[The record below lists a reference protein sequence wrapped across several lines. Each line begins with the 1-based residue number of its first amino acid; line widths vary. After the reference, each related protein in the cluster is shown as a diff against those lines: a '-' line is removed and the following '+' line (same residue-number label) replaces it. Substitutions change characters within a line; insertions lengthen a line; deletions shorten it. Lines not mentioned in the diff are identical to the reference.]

1 MARRY
6 KITNNNSDLTGGN
19 DFNYVLSSTETSV
32 GSTTITQ
39 NSNTTRQNYA
49 FTPPF
54 SPGKLT
60 PRDLTPIVNNFIKGF
75 DSTVNAIAIDS
86 NGKIYVGGGFTTYK
100 GVTNNRIIRLNS
112 DGSKDTIFDNTTGF
126 GNTVNAIAIDSNGKI
141 YVGGDFTTYK
151 GVTNNYIIRL
161 NPDGSKDTAFDNTT
175 GFNSS
180 VNTIAIDSNGKI
192 YVGGAFTSYKGVA
205 NIRIIRLNPD
215 GSKDTGFDNTTGFG
229 NTVRSIAIDSNGKI
243 YMGGFFTTYKS
254 VANNY
259 IIRLNPD
266 GSKDTGFD
274 NTTGFGNTVTSIAI
288 DSFGKIYVGGDF
300 TTYKGVTETRI
311 IRLNPDGS
319 KDTAFNN
326 TTGFNSTVLSI
337 TIDSNGKIYVVGSF
351 TTYKG
356 VNNNCIIRLNP
367 DGSKDTGFDNTS
379 GFNNQV
385 NTIAIDSNGR
395 IYVGG
400 VFNTYKGNFIQRFLI
415 LSSNGLYDID
425 DSFNFGDT
433 VNTITIDSNGKIYVG
448 GTFSA
453 YKGIVAS
460 RIIRLNA
467 DGSRDTGFDNTTGF
481 NSTVNVITIDTNGK
495 IYIGGAF
502 TTYKGVT
509 ENRIIRLNPDG
520 SKDTGFDNTT
530 GFGNTVN
537 AIAID
542 SNGKIYVGGQFTTYK
557 GVTNNCIIRLNP
569 DGSKDTAFDNTTG
582 FGTTVSAIAVD
593 SNGKI
598 YVGGQFTTYKGV
610 AASRIIRLNA
620 DGSRDT
626 GFDNTTG
633 FGNTVNVITID
644 SNGKIYVGGL
654 FTTYKAVTNNYII
667 RLNPDGSKDTSFD
680 NTTGF
685 NLDVTSIAIDSF
697 GKIYVGGLFTTYK
710 GVTETRIIRL
720 NPDGSKDTAFDN
732 TTGFNN
738 TVNVITIDSNGKIYV
753 GGAFTAYKNVIYTRF
768 IVLNNT
774 GAPISNNVNELRY
787 KRNFGFEFNTTGFN
801 SFVNA
806 IAIDSNGKIYV
817 GGDFTAYNGATNN
830 RIIRLNPDGSKDTGF
845 DNTTGFNIQVRSIV
859 IDSNGKIYVGGLFTT
874 YKGVT
879 ENRIIRLNPDGS
891 KDTGFDN
898 TTGFDNSVNVITI
911 DSNGKIYVGG
921 AFTAY
926 KGVTNVRIIRL
937 NPDGGKDTGF
947 DNTTG
952 FGSIVNAIA
961 IDSSGKIYV
970 GGQFTTYKGVT
981 NNRIIRLN
989 ADGSRDTGF
998 DNTTGFGNTVN
1009 AIAIDSSGKIYVGGA
1024 FTTYK
1029 GVTNNYII
1037 RLNPDGSKDTGF
1049 DNTTGFSTIVL
1060 SITIDSNGK
1069 IYVGGGFTTY
1079 KGVANTRIIR
1089 LNPDGNKDTG
1099 FDNATGFD
1107 NSVNAIAIDS
1117 NGRIYVGGIFTTYK
1131 GEINSRI
1138 IRLNPDGFPQFT
1150 TYLKI
1155 SNPGTDITA
1164 STQLSRI
1171 DENGMEIERVTSNT
1185 LTINEIKTY
1194 RFSFGDID
1202 LGAFSLSNRLRLNLI
1217 TNLPLSG
1224 LGNTVNAIAIDSNG
1238 KIYVG
1243 GDFTTYKGVNN
1254 AYIIRLN
1261 PDGSKDTGFDNTTGF
1276 GNTVN
1281 AIAIDSNGK
1290 IYVGGFFT
1298 TYKSVAANRIIRL
1311 NADGSKD
1318 TAFDN
1323 ITGFDN
1329 SVNAIAID
1337 SNGKIYVGGVF
1348 TSYKGVTNNR
1358 IIRLNPDGSKDTS
1371 FDNTTGFNLD
1381 VTSIAIDSFGKIYVG
1396 GIFTTYK
1403 GVTNNRIIRLNPDGS
1418 KDTAFDN
1425 TTGFDSTVNA
1435 IAEDSNGKI
1444 YVGGQFTTY
1453 KGVNNN
1459 RIIRLNPNGS
1469 KDTAFD
1475 NTTGF
1480 NGIVNSI
1487 TIDYLNG
1494 IIYVGGAFG
1503 AYKGATNNGIIR
1515 LNSDGS
1521 KDTGFDNTTGF
1532 NGTVRSI
1539 VMDSFGDI
1547 YMGGSFTSYKGVT
1560 ENRIIRLNPDGS
1572 KDSIFNIGGT
1582 ESITIDHSGSYIE
1595 LPFPAIKRHIT

>member
-19 DFNYVLSSTETSV
+19 DFNYILSSTETSA

-39 NSNTTRQNYA
+39 NSNTTKQNYA

-75 DSTVNAIAIDS
+75 NSTVEAIAIDT
-86 NGKIYVGGGFTTYK
+86 NGKIYIGGAFTTYK
-100 GVTNNRIIRLNS
+100 GVTNNRIIRLNP
-112 DGSKDTIFDNTTGF
+112 DGSKDTGFDNTTGFNNTVEAIAIDSNGKIYVGGQFTTYKGVTENRIISLNPDGSKDTAFDNTTGF
-126 GNTVNAIAIDSNGKI
+126 GNTVNAIAIDPNGKI
-141 YVGGDFTTYK
+141 YVGGSFPSYKGVTNNGIIRLNADGSKDAGFDNTTGFVGTVLSITIDTNGKIYAGGGFTTYK
-151 GVTNNYIIRL
+151 GVAANRIIRL
-161 NPDGSKDTAFDNTT
+161 NPDGSKDTGFDNTT
-175 GFNSS
+175 GFNST
-180 VNTIAIDSNGKI
+180 VNAIAEDSNGKI
-192 YVGGAFTSYKGVA
+192 YVGGQFTTYKGVT
-205 NIRIIRLNPD
+205 NNRIIRLNPD

-229 NTVRSIAIDSNGKI
+229 GTVSTIAIDSNGKI
-243 YMGGFFTTYKS
+243 YVSGAFTNYKG
-254 VANNY
+254 VTNNY
-259 IIRLNPD
+259 IIRLDPD
-266 GSKDTGFD
+266 GNKDTD
-274 NTTGFGNTVTSIAI
+274 
-288 DSFGKIYVGGDF
+288 
-300 TTYKGVTETRI
+300 
-311 IRLNPDGS
+311 
-319 KDTAFNN
+319 
-326 TTGFNSTVLSI
+326 
-337 TIDSNGKIYVVGSF
+337 
-351 TTYKG
+351 
-356 VNNNCIIRLNP
+356 
-367 DGSKDTGFDNTS
+367 FDNTS

-385 NTIAIDSNGR
+385 NTIAIDSNGK

-433 VNTITIDSNGKIYVG
+433 VNAIAIDSNGKIYVG
-448 GTFSA
+448 GVFTS
-453 YKGIVAS
+453 YKGVTNN
-460 RIIRLNA
+460 RIIRLNP
-467 DGSRDTGFDNTTGF
+467 DGSKDTGFDNTTGF

-542 SNGKIYVGGQFTTYK
+542 SSGKIYVGGQFTTYK
-557 GVTNNCIIRLNP
+557 GVTNNYIIRLNP

-582 FGTTVSAIAVD
+582 FGNTVSTIAVDSNGKIYVGGLFTSYKGVAASRIIRLNPDGSKDTGFDNTTGFDNSVNVITID

-610 AASRIIRLNA
+610 TENR
-620 DGSRDT
+620 
-626 GFDNTTG
+626 
-633 FGNTVNVITID
+633 
-644 SNGKIYVGGL
+644 
-654 FTTYKAVTNNYII
+654 II
-667 RLNPDGSKDTSFD
+667 RLNPDGSKDTGFD
-680 NTTGF
+680 NATGF
-685 NLDVTSIAIDSF
+685 DSTVNAIAEDSN
-697 GKIYVGGLFTTYK
+697 GKIYVGGFFTTYK
-710 GVTETRIIRL
+710 GVTNDRIIRL

-732 TTGFNN
+732 TTGFGN
-738 TVNVITIDSNGKIYV
+738 TVNAIAIDSNGRIYV
-753 GGAFTAYKNVIYTRF
+753 GGFFTAYKNVIYTRF

-817 GGDFTAYNGATNN
+817 GGDFTAYNGSTNN
-830 RIIRLNPDGSKDTGF
+830 RIIRLNADGSKDTGF

-859 IDSNGKIYVGGLFTT
+859 IDSNGKIYVGGLFTSYKGVAASRIIRLNPDGSKDTGFDNATGFDNSVNAIAIDSNGKIYVGGQFTTYKGVTENRIISLNPDGSKDTAFDNTTGFGNTVNAIAIDPNGKIYVGGQFTT

-891 KDTGFDN
+891 KDT
-898 TTGFDNSVNVITI
+898 
-911 DSNGKIYVGG
+911 
-921 AFTAY
+921 A
-926 KGVTNVRIIRL
+926 
-937 NPDGGKDTGF
+937 
-947 DNTTG
+947 
-952 FGSIVNAIA
+952 
-961 IDSSGKIYV
+961 
-970 GGQFTTYKGVT
+970 
-981 NNRIIRLN
+981 
-989 ADGSRDTGF
+989 F
-998 DNTTGFGNTVN
+998 DNTTGFGNTVS
-1009 AIAIDSSGKIYVGGA
+1009 AIAIDSNGKVYVGGS
-1024 FTTYK
+1024 FTAYK
-1029 GVTNNYII
+1029 GVTENYII

-1060 SITIDSNGK
+1060 SITIDTNGK

-1117 NGRIYVGGIFTTYK
+1117 NGRIYVGGLFTTYK

-1171 DENGMEIERVTSNT
+1171 DENGIEIERVTSNT

-1194 RFSFGDID
+1194 RFSFSDID

-1217 TNLPLSG
+1217 TNVPLPGFNS
-1224 LGNTVNAIAIDSNG
+1224 TVSAIAIDSNG

-1243 GDFTTYKGVNN
+1243 GNFTTYKGVTENRIIRLNPDGTKDTGFDNTTGFGNTVNVIAIDSNGKIYVGGSYNAYKGVTNN
-1254 AYIIRLN
+1254 NIIRLNPDGSKDSGFDNSTGFNSQVTAIVIDSNGKIYVGGNFITYKGVTNNYIIRLN

-1276 GNTVN
+1276 NSNVGTIAIDSNGKIYVVGLFTSYKGATENRIIRLNTDGSKDTAFDNSTGFGSQVNTIAIDSNGKIYIGGAFTTYKGVTETRIIRLNPDGSKDTAFDNTTGFNNTVA

-1290 IYVGGFFT
+1290 IYVGGFF
-1298 TYKSVAANRIIRL
+1298 I
-1311 NADGSKD
+1311 
-1318 TAFDN
+1318 
-1323 ITGFDN
+1323 
-1329 SVNAIAID
+1329 
-1337 SNGKIYVGGVF
+1337 
-1348 TSYKGVTNNR
+1348 
-1358 IIRLNPDGSKDTS
+1358 
-1371 FDNTTGFNLD
+1371 
-1381 VTSIAIDSFGKIYVG
+1381 
-1396 GIFTTYK
+1396 TYK
-1403 GVTNNRIIRLNPDGS
+1403 GVTENRIIRLNPDGS

-1425 TTGFDSTVNA
+1425 TTGFDVSVNA
-1435 IAEDSNGKI
+1435 ITIDTNGKI
-1444 YVGGQFTTY
+1444 YVGG
-1453 KGVNNN
+1453 
-1459 RIIRLNPNGS
+1459 
-1469 KDTAFD
+1469 
-1475 NTTGF
+1475 GF
-1480 NGIVNSI
+1480 S
-1487 TIDYLNG
+1487 T
-1494 IIYVGGAFG
+1494 
-1503 AYKGATNNGIIR
+1503 
-1515 LNSDGS
+1515 
-1521 KDTGFDNTTGF
+1521 
-1532 NGTVRSI
+1532 
-1539 VMDSFGDI
+1539 
-1547 YMGGSFTSYKGVT
+1547 YKGVT
-1560 ENRIIRLNPDGS
+1560 ENRMIRLNADGS
-1572 KDSIFNIGGT
+1572 KDTIFNIGGT